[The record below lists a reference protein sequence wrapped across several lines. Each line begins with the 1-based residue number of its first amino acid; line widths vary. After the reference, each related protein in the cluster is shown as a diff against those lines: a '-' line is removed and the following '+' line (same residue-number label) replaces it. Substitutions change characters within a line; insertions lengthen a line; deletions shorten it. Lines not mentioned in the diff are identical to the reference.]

1 MATNPQSTRRV
12 RSDDHRTF
20 AEETATIL
28 SLLVALVLGLAL
40 GTLIILEI
48 LQILPGGLGTIV
60 GTSLLVFAAA
70 CAKAVFDRAVAVPAV
85 SRGLT
90 PVVRHHGR

>member
-20 AEETATIL
+20 AEEAAMIL
-28 SLLVALVLGLAL
+28 SLLVASVLGLTV
-40 GTLIILEI
+40 GTLLVVEV
-48 LQILPGGLGTIV
+48 LQILPGGLSIIV

-70 CAKAVFDRAVAVPAV
+70 CAKAVFDRAVAVPSV